1 MTDLARPREGGSGG
15 DSLADSPGAL
25 LYLLTAAAIAFGLWG
40 RFKGLGAWPLAD
52 DEYYMARAVQDIL
65 RVGTPQY
72 ECGGWYVR
80 GLPYQYLVALLQLV
94 GMTPEFSLRVV
105 SAASSLLV
113 LPAVYLLGRRAHGT
127 RVALLAVIIL
137 SVSVWE
143 IETARFGRMYMPLQ
157 AIFTWYLVF
166 FLRYTVDRD
175 RRAWRP
181 MLLLSFLGG
190 ITWEGGLL
198 LMALNALPPF
208 IGNTTGRLRSRDV
221 RDLVVAGLLIV
232 PVAILIYS
240 NLRMSSDV
248 PPYSDEF
255 YTALARPPLTWDSI
269 VAATLDRLM
278 ARSAWIVAAIALTAS
293 AVIGSIAVWNLRGR
307 WLAAA
312 GVLVAVL
319 LGVAHQFMAVSCVL
333 LLMALTRIVSVRELS
348 SRVAFPLHVSLGLSL
363 GIWLAIGFGT
373 DAFAAHDSG
382 TWLGTSRTII
392 VLYAL
397 FGMPD
402 FLLQVIR
409 PWVGAASFFGI
420 TLLVLLGL
428 TLRNEFRVPRS
439 HSTEVSVL
447 LLVVIVMLIAVG
459 VSDPPRQATR
469 YVSFLY
475 PAVLVITLS
484 TAVSLIGTLPVR
496 GGSRAGAAW
505 LLILGAYLLSE
516 DFRPNH
522 VATIDSR
529 DSNFRVRM
537 HGRAETHL
545 QSRTDPRGAAHWIDA
560 EATLAGDIAIN
571 GFPAASFYSDRFDF
585 AYTDMGHQRYGA
597 FACQRGTV
605 ERWSNL
611 RLLASTKDLRR
622 EIDRSRRAFLVVDTK
637 QMTQV
642 VEDLGDLG
650 PEEVWR
656 SIDGDVIVLEFDRR
670 TSTLLEPPPAPIAMN
685 CNRRLVATES

>member
-1 MTDLARPREGGSGG
+1 
-15 DSLADSPGAL
+15 
-25 LYLLTAAAIAFGLWG
+25 
-40 RFKGLGAWPLAD
+40 
-52 DEYYMARAVQDIL
+52 
-65 RVGTPQY
+65 
-72 ECGGWYVR
+72 
-80 GLPYQYLVALLQLV
+80 
-94 GMTPEFSLRVV
+94 
-105 SAASSLLV
+105 
-113 LPAVYLLGRRAHGT
+113 
-127 RVALLAVIIL
+127 
-137 SVSVWE
+137 
-143 IETARFGRMYMPLQ
+143 
-157 AIFTWYLVF
+157 
-166 FLRYTVDRD
+166 
-175 RRAWRP
+175 
-181 MLLLSFLGG
+181 
-190 ITWEGGLL
+190 
-198 LMALNALPPF
+198 
-208 IGNTTGRLRSRDV
+208 V
-221 RDLVVAGLLIV
+221 RD
-232 PVAILIYS
+232 
-240 NLRMSSDV
+240 
-248 PPYSDEF
+248 
-255 YTALARPPLTWDSI
+255 
-269 VAATLDRLM
+269 
-278 ARSAWIVAAIALTAS
+278 
-293 AVIGSIAVWNLRGR
+293 
-307 WLAAA
+307 
-312 GVLVAVL
+312 
-319 LGVAHQFMAVSCVL
+319 
-333 LLMALTRIVSVRELS
+333 LS

-373 DAFAAHDSG
+373 DAFAAYDSG

-496 GGSRAGAAW
+496 GGSRAGATW

-560 EATLAGDIAIN
+560 EATLTGDIAIN

>member
-1 MTDLARPREGGSGG
+1 VTDLARPRKEGSGG
-15 DSLADSPGAL
+15 ASLAASPGAF
-25 LYLLTAAAIAFGLWG
+25 LYLLTAAAVAFGLWG

-94 GMTPEFSLRVV
+94 GMPPEFSLRVV

-113 LPAVYLLGRRAHGT
+113 LPAVYLLGRRAHGA
-127 RVALLAVIIL
+127 RVALLSVVIL

-181 MLLLSFLGG
+181 MLLLSLLGG

-208 IGNTTGRLRSRDV
+208 IGNTTGQLRSRDV

-232 PVAILIYS
+232 PVAMLIYS

-269 VAATLDRLM
+269 VAMTLDRLVT
-278 ARSAWIVAAIALTAS
+278 RSAWLVAAIALTAS
-293 AVIGSIAVWNLRGR
+293 VVIGSISVWHLRSR

-312 GVLVAVL
+312 GVLLAIL
-319 LGVAHQFMAVSCVL
+319 LGVAHQFMAAACVL
-333 LLMALTRIVSVRELS
+333 LLMALTRIVSMHELTP
-348 SRVAFPLHVSLGLSL
+348 RNALPLHVSLGLSL

-373 DAFAAHDSG
+373 AAFVADDSG
-382 TWLGTSRTII
+382 SWLGNSKTIV

-409 PWVGAASFFGI
+409 PWVGAASFFGM

-447 LLVVIVMLIAVG
+447 LLIVIVMLIAVG

-484 TAVSLIGTLPVR
+484 TAVGLIGTLPIR
-496 GGSRAGAAW
+496 STSRKGVTW
-505 LLILGAYLLSE
+505 LLIFGAYLLSE
-516 DFRPNH
+516 DFRPQH
-522 VATIDSR
+522 VVAVDSPE
-529 DSNFRVRM
+529 SNFRVRM

-545 QSRTDPRGAAHWIDA
+545 QPRTDPRGAALWINA
-560 EATLAGDIAIN
+560 RANQTGDIAIN

-622 EIDRSRRAFLVVDTK
+622 EIELSRRAFLVVDTK

-650 PEEVWR
+650 PAEVWR
-656 SIDGDVIVLEFDRR
+656 SIDGDVVVLEFDRYVSPLSGSISNTVR
-670 TSTLLEPPPAPIAMN
+670 YEIRASSADG
-685 CNRRLVATES
+685 